1 MIANNGLRLMFD
13 KSFNVP
19 KTINRTDL
27 PSNAVLL
34 GSKLVNHGPIGSS
47 DVEFDELP
55 QAADIIKCFA
65 DNMMLD
71 KLTEFTYLV
80 VEYDMD
86 LDAYEV
92 QWYMT
97 FPNNEMK
104 VHLALI
110 ETDNEILG
118 GLY

>member
-1 MIANNGLRLMFD
+1 MVDQTFD
-13 KSFNVP
+13 IL
-19 KTINRTDL
+19 KTTHRTDL
-27 PSNAVLL
+27 PLNAVLL
-34 GSKLVNHGPIGSS
+34 GSKLVNHGPIGPS
-47 DVEFDELP
+47 DVEFDELL
-55 QAADIIKCFA
+55 QADDIIRCFA

-104 VHLALI
+104 VHFALI
-110 ETDNEILG
+110 ETENEILG

>member
-1 MIANNGLRLMFD
+1 MLD
-13 KSFNVP
+13 KSFAVP
-19 KTINRTDL
+19 KTTNRTDL
-27 PSNAVLL
+27 PVDAVLL
-34 GSKLVNHGPIGSS
+34 GSKNIYTAPLRPS
-47 DVEFDELP
+47 DVEFNDLP
-55 QAADIIKCFA
+55 QADIIIQCFTA
-65 DNMMLD
+65 NMMLD

-97 FPNNEMK
+97 FPTNEMK

-110 ETDNEILG
+110 ETKNEILG